1 MPAVIPAVGLR
12 FRLLMT
18 RAMVRLGLGENSILL
33 PLALIVGIVTGAAA
47 VGFHEL
53 INLLRD
59 LLYRHF
65 TPEFLY
71 GRGIPLL
78 ILFPALGGLLVGV
91 IVVYISRSREGHGVV
106 DVMESVMRNNG
117 VIKPG
122 SAIEKILTS
131 AITIGSGGSAGAEGP
146 IVQIGAAIASGVGL
160 LFQVA
165 RPQFPVLIGCG
176 CAAGISAI
184 FDAPIGGVLFTL
196 EIILLDFS
204 ISAFAPVVLASVI
217 SNVTARALL
226 VHLHHLSP
234 LSNAAIFQVPSK
246 LADDI
251 SLLGWGSIPNFLV
264 LGVIC
269 GLTGVALTR
278 LMYGMDAFFHRR
290 PIHRALRPAAG
301 GAALGIIGV
310 VYVMVFGWYF
320 LGSAKP
326 IDFRHYPMPAFYGDG
341 YGAVQQLFVPD
352 FYVPFQAHFW
362 QLVLLLTFLCLAK
375 IVGSCLTLASGGSG
389 GVIAPSL
396 FLGGTAGALV
406 GVLLEHL
413 HIAADVSPSL
423 YALIGMG
430 AVLAAVVH
438 APLAS
443 ILILVEVTDRHNII
457 LPAMLATIAA
467 TGTARLIFPD
477 SVYTLTL
484 RQRGVRVGSGS
495 DLSILRRLIVEQVPL
510 EPVTAVSISSPF
522 ERLVELEDSTG
533 ATDFVVTDKDG
544 DYAGMVI
551 AGDIQTTL
559 LQRDAIPLLLVRD
572 LVRAELPCVQITDDL
587 ASVMETFSKF
597 EVGRLPV
604 CLKGQPGRVVGLIS
618 RRALMNEYHQALSS

>member
-18 RAMVRLGLGENSILL
+18 RAMARLGLGENSILL

-47 VGFHEL
+47 VGFHEM

-65 TPEFLY
+65 PAEFLY
-71 GRGIPLL
+71 GRGIWLL
-78 ILFPALGGLLVGV
+78 ILLPAAGGLLVGL
-91 IVVYISRSREGHGVV
+91 IVVYVSRSREGHGVV
-106 DVMESVMRNNG
+106 DVMESVMRNSG

-122 SAIEKILTS
+122 SALEKILTS

-146 IVQIGAAIASGVGL
+146 IVQIGAGIASGVGM

-165 RPQFPVLIGCG
+165 RAQMPVLIGCG

-184 FDAPIGGVLFTL
+184 FDSPIGGVLFTL

-204 ISAFAPVVLASVI
+204 IRAFAPVVLASVI
-217 SNVTARALL
+217 SNVTARAILL
-226 VHLHHLSP
+226 HLDP
-234 LSNAAIFQVPSK
+234 LHAPAIFQVPKSV
-246 LADDI
+246 ADDV

-264 LGVIC
+264 LGIFC
-269 GLTGVALTR
+269 GLAGVAMTK
-278 LMYGMDAFFHRR
+278 LMYWMDEYFHHR
-290 PIHRALRPAAG
+290 PIPRALRPAVG
-301 GAALGIIGV
+301 GAALGVIGV
-310 VYVMVFGWYF
+310 VYVTVFGWYF
-320 LGSAKP
+320 LGESKP
-326 IDFRHYPMPAFYGDG
+326 IDFKRYPMPAFYGDG
-341 YGAVQQLFVPD
+341 YGAVQQLFGAD
-352 FYVPFQAHFW
+352 FYVPFHAHFW
-362 QLVLLLTFLCLAK
+362 HLVLLLIFLCLAK

-389 GVIAPSL
+389 GIIAPSL
-396 FLGGTAGALV
+396 FLGGTTGALV
-406 GVLLEHL
+406 GVMLQHL
-413 HIAADVSPSL
+413 HLAADVSPAL

-484 RQRGVRVGSGS
+484 RQRGVRVGSGG

-510 EPVTAVSISSPF
+510 EPVTAVPESAPF
-522 ERLVELEDSTG
+522 ERLVDLEDSTG
-533 ATDFVVTDKDG
+533 ATDFVVTDSQG
-544 DYAGMVI
+544 DYAGMVV

-559 LQRDAIPLLLVRD
+559 MQRDAIPLLLVRD

-587 ASVMETFSKF
+587 ASVMETFSKY

-604 CLKGQPGRVVGLIS
+604 CLKGRPGRVVGLIS
-618 RRALMNEYHQALSS
+618 RRALMNEYHQALSSS

>member
-1 MPAVIPAVGLR
+1 MPAVISAVGLR
-12 FRLLMT
+12 FRLTIT
-18 RAMVRLGLGENSILL
+18 RAMTRLGMGENSILL
-33 PLALIVGIVTGAAA
+33 PLALIVGVITGAAA

-65 TPEFLY
+65 PAGFLY
-71 GRGIPLL
+71 GKGIWLL
-78 ILFPALGGLLVGV
+78 IVLPTGGGLLVGL

-106 DVMESVMRNNG
+106 DVMESVMRNSG
-117 VIKPG
+117 IIKPG

-146 IVQIGAAIASGVGL
+146 IVQIGAAIASGVGM

-165 RPQFPVLIGCG
+165 RAQMPVLIGCG
-176 CAAGISAI
+176 SAAGISAI

-204 ISAFAPVVLASVI
+204 VSAFAPVVLASVI
-217 SNVTARALL
+217 SNVTSRALL
-226 VHLHHLSP
+226 VHFHHLDP
-234 LSNAAIFQVPSK
+234 HSNAAIFQVPAK
-246 LADDI
+246 IADDI
-251 SLLGWGSIPNFLV
+251 ALLGWASIPNFVV
-264 LGVIC
+264 LGLIC
-269 GLTGVALTR
+269 GFAGVAMTK
-278 LMYGMDAFFHRR
+278 LMYGMDEFFHHR
-290 PIHRALRPAAG
+290 PIPRALRPAAG

-310 VYVMVFGWYF
+310 LYVVAFGWF
-320 LGSAKP
+320 ILGRPKP
-326 IDFRHYPMPAFYGDG
+326 IDFAHYPMPAFYGDG
-341 YGAVQQLFVPD
+341 YGAVQQLFGTNFYAQFD
-352 FYVPFQAHFW
+352 FWH
-362 QLVLLLTFLCLAK
+362 LMMLLAFLSLAK

-389 GVIAPSL
+389 GIIAPSL
-396 FLGGTAGALV
+396 FLGGTTGALV
-406 GVLLEHL
+406 GVLLQRL
-413 HIAADVSPSL
+413 GLNADVPPGL

-467 TGTARLIFPD
+467 TGTARLVFPD

-495 DLSILRRLIVEQVPL
+495 DLSLLRRLIVEQVPL
-510 EPVTAVSISSPF
+510 EPVTAIPVSAPF
-522 ERLVELEDSTG
+522 ERLAELEESTG
-533 ATDFVVTDKDG
+533 ATDFVVTNADG
-544 DYAGMVI
+544 EYAGMET

-572 LVRAELPCVQITDDL
+572 LVRPELPCVQITDDL
-587 ASVMETFSKF
+587 ASVMETFSRF
-597 EVGRLPV
+597 EVARLPV
-604 CLKGQPGRVVGLIS
+604 CLKGRPGRVVGLIS
-618 RRALMNEYHQALSS
+618 RRALMNQYHQALTSS